1 MSGNPD
7 TLPKT
12 LLEMAGAVWPKAAFE
27 DAVLVI
33 IDAQREYLEGAVPL
47 HGIEAAID
55 EAAAVLA
62 MARKH
67 ATPVF
72 HIVHHAPRG
81 SGAFAEGAPLTEIVP
96 ALAPKSE
103 EAIIAKNLPNAFAGT
118 DLAERIRATG
128 RSDVII
134 TGFMTHMCVSASARA
149 ALDLGF
155 RTTVVAAAT
164 GTRALPDPLGGAAL
178 TAEAVHKTALAELA
192 DRFATI
198 TPNAAALAA
207 KA

>member
-1 MSGNPD
+1 M
-7 TLPKT
+7 
-12 LLEMAGAVWPKAAFE
+12 
-27 DAVLVI
+27 
-33 IDAQREYLEGAVPL
+33 
-47 HGIEAAID
+47 
-55 EAAAVLA
+55 
-62 MARKH
+62 
-67 ATPVF
+67 
-72 HIVHHAPRG
+72 
-81 SGAFAEGAPLTEIVP
+81 TEIVP
-96 ALAPKSE
+96 ALAPQKE
-103 EAIIAKNLPNAFAGT
+103 EAIIPKKLPNAFAGT

-128 RSDVII
+128 RNDVIF

-155 RTTVVAAAT
+155 RTTIVAAAT